1 MPAARAASAAE
12 SGLPPLSHP
21 GRVLYPED
29 GVTKR
34 ELADYYVAVA
44 SRLLPHL
51 AARPLSLVRA
61 TAGTRPFFQRHP
73 RGVPPPGLS
82 IVGIAVGGVRGDYL
96 VCDAVAGLVSLA
108 QLGAVELHTWGSS
121 LPDPLRAD
129 RLTFDLD
136 PDPALGWRSVA
147 DAALRVRALL
157 GDLGLASF
165 CKTTGGRGLH
175 VVAPLTRR
183 RPDWA
188 TARDFARAVAEF
200 MASSRPER
208 FTAHPGAERRRG
220 RIFVDYLRNAPGAT
234 AVAAW
239 SPRRRPGVPVA
250 MPLSWREVEQDV
262 DLRGTRFTLR
272 QLSGARLPRDPWA
285 EYARTTQAL
294 TAGARR
300 ALSRRGSGRRP

>member
-1 MPAARAASAAE
+1 MPAAREASAAE

-44 SRLLPHL
+44 SRLLPQL

-61 TAGTRPFFQRHP
+61 TAGSRPFFQRHP
-73 RGVPPPGLS
+73 RGSPGLS
-82 IVGIAVGGVRGDYL
+82 IAGIAVGGVRGDYL

-136 PDPALGWRSVA
+136 PDPALDWRSVA
-147 DAALRVRALL
+147 DAALW
-157 GDLGLASF
+157 
-165 CKTTGGRGLH
+165 
-175 VVAPLTRR
+175 VAG
-183 RPDWA
+183 
-188 TARDFARAVAEF
+188 DFARAAAES
-200 MASSRPER
+200 MPACRPAR
-208 FTAHPGAERRRG
+208 FTAHPGAARRRG

-239 SPRRRPGVPVA
+239 SPRQRPGVPVA
-250 MPLSWREVEQDV
+250 MPLSWREVEQDA
-262 DLRGTRFTLR
+262 DLRGAHFTLR
-272 QLSGARLPRDPWA
+272 QLGGARLPRDPWA

-300 ALSRRGSGRRP
+300 SLSRRGSGHGP